1 MSSLN
6 RLRDE
11 WNMIHEKRFALV
23 YMHFVS
29 ACLCVCTYTLS
40 IVCID
45 QLCRID
51 RN

>member
-29 ACLCVCTYTLS
+29 ACYASVHILYP
-40 IVCID
+40 
-45 QLCRID
+45 
-51 RN
+51 